1 MGSKISFRK
10 KIEPFYNEYAV
21 GKYGTGSI
29 YDNIKNKIIK
39 NNGKIYLNHNIE
51 SLINEN
57 HRIKKIKFSNGKVIK
72 LSDDT
77 IILSSLPITLTSNC
91 LDKKVS

>member
-1 MGSKISFRK
+1 MGSKRISFRK
-10 KIEPFYNEYAV
+10 KIEPFYNNEYAAV

-57 HRIKKIKFSNGKVIK
+57 HRIKKNKIF
-72 LSDDT
+72 
-77 IILSSLPITLTSNC
+77 
-91 LDKKVS
+91 